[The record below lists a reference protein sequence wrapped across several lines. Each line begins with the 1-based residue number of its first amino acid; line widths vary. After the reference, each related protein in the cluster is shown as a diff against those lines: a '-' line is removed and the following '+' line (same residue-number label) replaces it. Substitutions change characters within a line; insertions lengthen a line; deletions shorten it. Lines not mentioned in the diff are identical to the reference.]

1 MTATEDAL
9 ETARLV
15 IISTAAVISS
25 VVAVLLF
32 RRIPDPGYSTRGRGR
47 GRSRSRKPP
56 LPPPHATGPALFY
69 SVIMTDWVFSGMGA
83 VSQSMDMVMGAGVK
97 VRTVI
102 GASIDSLYHVGF
114 LVSLL
119 WGVVLALFV
128 LRTHRWAHG
137 HSATSP
143 PMKRFPVR
151 TSWLTIWTVGLGSGL
166 LSTARLQSLITD
178 DDSAELLANFQRYLH
193 VAAYALSAGCVVAA
207 NIVLFVQRRRM
218 IGADELTL
226 NPETAMTDASV
237 GTSAEHAALASTKT
251 YQIQARQALRIAHE
265 KLMHYFLVVQVL
277 QFPMMLCYVLGTDVV
292 SYAMYEVA
300 DCLLFSVPLFNAIV
314 FGWRH
319 LGEARIP
326 QSGDELRNNQTM
338 LQSSSNSSR
347 HGERPRDRMGT
358 GLLAGSGNNGVGNAL
373 ASSYRTVFGSSA
385 ASSGT
390 GKESM
395 KSTYVGNEIVTL
407 EELNGLTN
415 VSFIAEGAAGSVFKA
430 QWLGIEVAM
439 KVIKLPNGGAEGVVD
454 AELYRT
460 IIQNSEEAFIEEAR
474 LCSRLRHPNI
484 TLFMRAGYFK
494 GKLGILT
501 EYCSRGSLK
510 DVLKRHFPLS
520 WRRKVALA
528 LHISKGLTYLHARNP
543 TYIHRDLKAS
553 NILVTET
560 WQAKLADFGISK
572 VSNFVNRVRYSERTV
587 SLAEQ
592 QNPSVSDE
600 LTSFAGTWRWN
611 APEIL
616 QDPHNC
622 RYSRATDM
630 YSFGMVLWEIAS
642 DGAVPFSDTK
652 FDFEVREKV
661 LVEQRPPINPGQ
673 RCPQRFAQL
682 IEECWAQ
689 KASTRPSA
697 PQAAEILQTILDNMS
712 KDSNDFATM
721 ASVSGSEYTNSIFSS
736 LRNGDGSSDLDH
748 RPSSFLG
755 QRITNFFRGRFSAR
769 SSGSS
774 SGFSEEYHDHQDN
787 EQFYKFTSPYSGTDT
802 ISMLSARGSS
812 AVEHIPANVDA
823 SGFPIVGLPGDSRR
837 GDGLVGGRL
846 SSLDEYD
853 FEMEE
858 GSSSEVSTT
867 FSRSPSESSSM
878 LPPFRQVQ
886 HQTNG
891 RREEVRPSE
900 DPRPSEDSAEFTL
913 GANGRIR
920 HLQY

>member
-15 IISTAAVISS
+15 IICTAAVISS
-25 VVAVLLF
+25 VVAVVLF

-56 LPPPHATGPALFY
+56 LPPPHATGPALYY
-69 SVIMTDWVFSGMGA
+69 SVVMTDWLFSVTGA
-83 VSQSMDMVMGAGVK
+83 VNQSMDMVMGGGVK
-97 VRTVI
+97 VRTVV
-102 GASIDSLYHVGF
+102 GASIDSLFHVSF

-119 WGVVLALFV
+119 WGVVLAVFV
-128 LRTHRWAHG
+128 LRTHRWVRG
-137 HSATSP
+137 HQATSP

-151 TSWLTIWTVGLGSGL
+151 TSWLIIWTIGLGSGL
-166 LSTARLQSLITD
+166 LSTARLQARITD
-178 DDSAELLANFQRYLH
+178 SDATDTLANCQRYLYIA
-193 VAAYALSAGCVVAA
+193 VFALSAGCVIAA
-207 NIVLFVQRRRM
+207 NIVLFAQRRRLNSVE
-218 IGADELTL
+218 ELGV
-226 NPETAMTDASV
+226 TAMADPSLGNSGDNAV
-237 GTSAEHAALASTKT
+237 LASTKT
-251 YQIQARQALRIAHE
+251 WELQAQQALRIAHE
-265 KLMHYFLVVQVL
+265 KLMHYFLVVQIL
-277 QFPMMLCYVLGTDVV
+277 QFPMMLCYVLGFDAI
-292 SYAMYEVA
+292 SYATYEVA

-319 LGEARIP
+319 LGEPRFP
-326 QSGDELRNNQTM
+326 RDEDDLRNNGTM

-347 HGERPRDRMGT
+347 HGERQRDRMGT
-358 GLLAGSGNNGVGNAL
+358 GLLAGSGNNGAGNVL
-373 ASSYRTVFGSSA
+373 ASSFRTVFGSSA
-385 ASSGT
+385 AST
-390 GKESM
+390 NNGKESM
-395 KSTYVGNEIVTL
+395 KSTYVGNEMVTL
-407 EELNGLTN
+407 EELNGLSN
-415 VSFIAEGAAGSVFKA
+415 VAFIAEGAAGSVYKA

-439 KVIKLPNGGAEGVVD
+439 KVIKLPNGGAGGVVD

-460 IIQNSEEAFIEEAR
+460 IIQNSEEAFIEEAK

-484 TLFMRAGYFK
+484 TLFMRAGYYE

-510 DVLKRHFPLS
+510 DVLKRHFPLG

-587 SLAEQ
+587 SLAE

-661 LVEQRPPINPGQ
+661 LVEQRPPINP

-689 KASTRPSA
+689 NPALRPSA
-697 PQAAEILQTILDNMS
+697 PQAAEILNTILDNMS
-712 KDSNDFATM
+712 KDSNDFATL

-736 LRNGDGSSDLDH
+736 LRNGDGTSDLEH

-755 QRITNFFRGRFSAR
+755 QRITNFFRGRFSTR
-769 SSGSS
+769 SSSS
-774 SGFSEEYHDHQDN
+774 SAMSEEYHDHQEN
-787 EQFYKFTSPYSGTDT
+787 EHFYKFTSPYAGVET
-802 ISMLSARGSS
+802 ISMLSARGSG
-812 AVEHIPANVDA
+812 AVEYSPANYET
-823 SGFPIVGLPGDSRR
+823 SGLPIVGLPNDSRR

-853 FEMEE
+853 FEME
-858 GSSSEVSTT
+858 GNPSDVSTT
-867 FSRSPSESSSM
+867 FSRSPSEGDSNM
-878 LPPFRQVQ
+878 LPPFRQPSA
-886 HQTNG
+886 

-900 DPRPSEDSAEFTL
+900 DPRPSEDEAEFVL

>member
-25 VVAVLLF
+25 VVAVVLF
-32 RRIPDPGYSTRGRGR
+32 RRIPDPGYSTRGR

-56 LPPPHATGPALFY
+56 LPPPHATGPALYY
-69 SVIMTDWVFSGMGA
+69 SVVMTDWFFSVTGA

-97 VRTVI
+97 IRTVI
-102 GASIDSLYHVGF
+102 GASIDSLYHVSF

-119 WGVVLALFV
+119 WGVVLAFFV
-128 LRTHRWAHG
+128 LRTHRWIRG
-137 HSATSP
+137 HQTTSP
-143 PMKRFPVR
+143 PMTRFPVR
-151 TSWLTIWTVGLGSGL
+151 ASWLTIWTIGLGCGL
-166 LSTARLQSLITD
+166 LSTARLQSIVTD
-178 DDSAELLANFQRYLH
+178 DSSAHFLGNCQRYLF
-193 VAAYALSAGCVVAA
+193 VGVFALSAGCVIAA
-207 NIVLFVQRRRM
+207 NIVLFLQRRRLNSV
-218 IGADELTL
+218 DELVPTL
-226 NPETAMTDASV
+226 GTAMADPSL
-237 GTSAEHAALASTKT
+237 GNSADNVALASTKT
-251 YQIQARQALRIAHE
+251 WEMQAQQALRIAHE
-265 KLMHYFLVVQVL
+265 KLMRYYLVVQVL
-277 QFPMMLCYVLGTDVV
+277 QFPMMICFILGNDVV
-292 SYAMYEVA
+292 SYAAYEVA

-319 LGEARIP
+319 LGEARFP
-326 QSGDELRNNQTM
+326 RDEDDLRNNGTM

-347 HGERPRDRMGT
+347 HGERQRDRMGT
-358 GLLAGSGNNGVGNAL
+358 GLLAGSGNNGAANVL
-373 ASSYRTVFGSSA
+373 ASSFRTVFGSSA
-385 ASSGT
+385 ASSNN

-395 KSTYVGNEIVTL
+395 KSTYVGNEMVTL
-407 EELNGLTN
+407 EELNGLSN
-415 VSFIAEGAAGSVFKA
+415 VSFIAEGAAGSVYKA

-439 KVIKLPNGGAEGVVD
+439 KVIKLPNGGAGGVAD

-460 IIQNSEEAFIEEAR
+460 IIQNSEEAFIEEAK

-484 TLFMRAGYFK
+484 TLFMRAGYFE

-520 WRRKVALA
+520 WRRKVSLA
-528 LHISKGLTYLHARNP
+528 LHICKGLTYLHARNP

-587 SLAEQ
+587 SLAE

-689 KASTRPSA
+689 KPSYRPSA
-697 PQAAEILQTILDNMS
+697 PQAAEILNTILDNMS

-736 LRNGDGSSDLDH
+736 LRYGDGTSDLEH

-769 SSGSS
+769 SSSS
-774 SGFSEEYHDHQDN
+774 SAMSEEYHDHQDN
-787 EQFYKFTSPYSGTDT
+787 EQFYKFTSPYAPET
-802 ISMLSARGSS
+802 ISMLSARGSA
-812 AVEHIPANVDA
+812 AVEYSPAGYDT
-823 SGFPIVGLPGDSRR
+823 SGLPIVGLPNDSRR
-837 GDGLVGGRL
+837 GDGFVGGRL

-853 FEMEE
+853 FEME
-858 GSSSEVSTT
+858 GNPSDVSTT
-867 FSRSPSESSSM
+867 FSRSPSGGNASM

-886 HQTNG
+886 QTNT

-900 DPRPSEDSAEFTL
+900 DPRPSEDEAEFVL

>member
-25 VVAVLLF
+25 VVAVVLF
-32 RRIPDPGYSTRGRGR
+32 RRIPDPGYSTRARGR

-69 SVIMTDWVFSGMGA
+69 SVVMTDWLFSVTGA

-102 GASIDSLYHVGF
+102 GASVDSLYHVSF
-114 LVSLL
+114 LASLL
-119 WGVVLALFV
+119 WGVVLAVFV

-137 HSATSP
+137 HQATSP
-143 PMKRFPVR
+143 PMTRFPVR
-151 TSWLTIWTVGLGSGL
+151 TSWLTIWTMGLASGL
-166 LSTARLQSLITD
+166 LSTARLQALVTASGATD
-178 DDSAELLANFQRYLH
+178 TLTNCQRYLYLT
-193 VAAYALSAGCVVAA
+193 VYALSAGCVVAA
-207 NIVLFVQRRRM
+207 NVVLLVQRRRLNSVEELAPNP
-218 IGADELTL
+218 GTATTDPSLGNSAD
-226 NPETAMTDASV
+226 N
-237 GTSAEHAALASTKT
+237 AALASTKT
-251 YQIQARQALRIAHE
+251 WEMQAQQALRIAHE
-265 KLMHYFLVVQVL
+265 KLMHYFLVVQAL
-277 QFPMMLCYVLGTDVV
+277 QFPMMLCYMLGHDVV
-292 SYAMYEVA
+292 SYVTYEVA

-319 LGEARIP
+319 LGEARFP
-326 QSGDELRNNQTM
+326 RSVDDLRNNGTI

-347 HGERPRDRMGT
+347 HGERQRDRMGT
-358 GLLAGSGNNGVGNAL
+358 GILAGSGNNGAGNVL
-373 ASSYRTVFGSSA
+373 ASSFRTVFGSSA
-385 ASSGT
+385 ASST
-390 GKESM
+390 NGKESM
-395 KSTYVGNEIVTL
+395 KSTYVGNEVVAL
-407 EELNGLTN
+407 EELNGLSN
-415 VSFIAEGAAGSVFKA
+415 VSYIAEGAAGSVYKA

-439 KVIKLPNGGAEGVVD
+439 KVIKLPNGGAAGVVD

-460 IIQNSEEAFIEEAR
+460 IIQNSEEAFIEEAK

-484 TLFMRAGYFK
+484 TLFMRAGYFE

-510 DVLKRHFPLS
+510 DVLKRHFRLS

-587 SLAEQ
+587 SLAE

-673 RCPQRFAQL
+673 RCPRRFAQL

-689 KASTRPSA
+689 NAALRPSA
-697 PQAAEILQTILDNMS
+697 PQAAEILNTILDNMS

-736 LRNGDGSSDLDH
+736 LRNGDGCSDLDH

-769 SSGSS
+769 SSSS
-774 SGFSEEYHDHQDN
+774 SAMSEEYHDHQDN
-787 EQFYKFTSPYSGTDT
+787 EQFYKFTSPYAGPEN
-802 ISMLSARGSS
+802 ISVLGARGSA
-812 AVEHIPANVDA
+812 AVEYSPANYET
-823 SGFPIVGLPGDSRR
+823 SGLPIVGLPSDSRR

-853 FEMEE
+853 FEME
-858 GSSSEVSTT
+858 GNPSDVSTT
-867 FSRSPSESSSM
+867 YSRSPSEGVSSSM
-878 LPPFRQVQ
+878 LPPFRQAQ
-886 HQTNG
+886 STNA

-900 DPRPSEDSAEFTL
+900 DPRPSADEAEFVL

>member
-15 IISTAAVISS
+15 IISAAAVISS
-25 VVAVLLF
+25 VVAVVLF
-32 RRIPDPGYSTRGRGR
+32 RRIPDPGYSRGRRR

-69 SVIMTDWVFSGMGA
+69 SVVMTDWLFSVTGA

-97 VRTVI
+97 VRTVV
-102 GASIDSLYHVGF
+102 GASIDSLYRASFV
-114 LVSLL
+114 VSLL
-119 WGVVLALFV
+119 WGIVLATFV
-128 LRTHRWAHG
+128 LRTHRWARG
-137 HSATSP
+137 HQATSP
-143 PMKRFPVR
+143 PLKKFPVR
-151 TSWLTIWTVGLGSGL
+151 TGWLAIWTVGLGVGL
-166 LSTARLQSLITD
+166 LSTARLQAYIVY
-178 DDSAELLANFQRYLH
+178 DDSADVLQDCLHYLFVAVYAVSAGSVVLAN
-193 VAAYALSAGCVVAA
+193 V
-207 NIVLFVQRRRM
+207 VLFLQRRRLNNVE
-218 IGADELTL
+218 ELVP
-226 NPETAMTDASV
+226 NAATAMTDPSL
-237 GTSAEHAALASTKT
+237 GNSAENAELASTKT
-251 YQIQARQALRIAHE
+251 FQVQAQQALRIGHE
-265 KLMHYFLVVQVL
+265 ELMRYFLVVQIL
-277 QFPMMLCYVLGTDVV
+277 QFPMMLCYMLGNDLV
-292 SYAMYEVA
+292 SYATYEVA
-300 DCLLFSVPLFNAIV
+300 DCLLFSVPLFNAIM

-319 LGEARIP
+319 LGEARLP
-326 QSGDELRNNQTM
+326 QDEDELRNQTM
-338 LQSSSNSSR
+338 LQSTSNSSR

-358 GLLAGSGNNGVGNAL
+358 GLLAGSGNNGVASVF

-385 ASSGT
+385 ASTGNYSG
-390 GKESM
+390 KDSM
-395 KSTYVGNEIVTL
+395 KSTYVGNDMVTL
-407 EELNGLTN
+407 EELNGLSN
-415 VSFIAEGAAGSVFKA
+415 VSFIAEGAAGSVYKA

-439 KVIKLPNGGAEGVVD
+439 KVIKLPNAGANGVAD

-460 IIQNSEEAFIEEAR
+460 IIQNSEEAFIEEAK

-484 TLFMRAGYFK
+484 TLFMRAGYFE

-501 EYCSRGSLK
+501 EYCSLGSLK

-592 QNPSVSDE
+592 NPSISGE

-661 LVEQRPPINPGQ
+661 LVEQRPPINRQ
-673 RCPQRFAQL
+673 RCPARFAKL

-689 KASTRPSA
+689 NAALRPSA
-697 PQAAEILQTILDNMS
+697 PQSAEILNTILDSMS
-712 KDSNDFATM
+712 KDSTDYSTLSSM
-721 ASVSGSEYTNSIFSS
+721 SGSEYTNSIFSS
-736 LRNGDGSSDLDH
+736 LRNDEGASDLEH

-755 QRITNFFRGRFSAR
+755 QRITNFFRGRFSGR
-769 SSGSS
+769 SSTSS
-774 SGFSEEYHDHQDN
+774 ALSEEYHDHQQGD
-787 EQFYKFTSPYSGTDT
+787 QFYKFTSPYPGDS
-802 ISMLSARGSS
+802 ISMLSGRSS
-812 AVEHIPANVDA
+812 AAVEMMPGTTDS
-823 SGFPIVGLPGDSRR
+823 SGFPIVGLPNDSRR
-837 GDGLVGGRL
+837 GDGLIGGRL

-853 FEMEE
+853 FEME
-858 GSSSEVSTT
+858 GSPSDMSTT
-867 FSRSPSESSSM
+867 YSQSPSEGGGSSM
-878 LPPFRQVQ
+878 LPPFRQLNTQPV
-886 HQTNG
+886 
-891 RREEVRPSE
+891 RRENVRPSE
-900 DPRPSEDSAEFTL
+900 DPRPSDDGAEFSL

-920 HLQY
+920 HLQF

>member
-15 IISTAAVISS
+15 IISAAAVISS
-25 VVAVLLF
+25 VVAVVLF
-32 RRIPDPGYSTRGRGR
+32 RRIPDPGYSRGRRR

-69 SVIMTDWVFSGMGA
+69 SVIMTDWLFSVTGA

-102 GASIDSLYHVGF
+102 GASVDSFFSVSF
-114 LVSLL
+114 VVSLL
-119 WGVVLALFV
+119 WGIVLAIFV
-128 LRTHRWAHG
+128 LRTHRWARG
-137 HSATSP
+137 HQATSP
-143 PMKRFPVR
+143 PLKRFAVR
-151 TSWLTIWTVGLGSGL
+151 TSWLAIWTVGLGVGL
-166 LSTARLQSLITD
+166 VSTARLQALIVN
-178 DDSAELLANFQRYLH
+178 DDSADELQDCLRYFF
-193 VAAYALSAGCVVAA
+193 VAVYALSAGSVVGA
-207 NIVLFVQRRRM
+207 NVVLFLQKRRLKNVQELAPN
-218 IGADELTL
+218 AD
-226 NPETAMTDASV
+226 TALADSSL
-237 GTSAEHAALASTKT
+237 GDSAENAELASTKT
-251 YQIQARQALRIAHE
+251 FQMQAEQALRLAHE
-265 KLMHYFLVVQVL
+265 QLMRYFLVVQVL
-277 QFPMMLCYVLGTDVV
+277 QFPMMLCYMLGNDVV
-292 SYAMYEVA
+292 SYATYEVA
-300 DCLLFSVPLFNAIV
+300 DCLLFSVPLFNAIM
-314 FGWRH
+314 FGCRH
-319 LGEARIP
+319 LGEARLP
-326 QSGDELRNNQTM
+326 QDRDELRNQTI
-338 LQSSSNSSR
+338 LQTSSNTSR

-358 GLLAGSGNNGVGNAL
+358 GLLAGSGNGGGVASVF

-385 ASSGT
+385 ASNNT
-390 GKESM
+390 GKDSM

-407 EELNGLTN
+407 EELNGLSN

-439 KVIKLPNGGAEGVVD
+439 KVIKLPNVGANGVADVD
-454 AELYRT
+454 LYRT
-460 IIQNSEEAFIEEAR
+460 IIQNSEEAFIEEAK

-484 TLFMRAGYFK
+484 TLFMRAGYFE

-587 SLAEQ
+587 TMAD
-592 QNPSVSDE
+592 QNPSISDE

-661 LVEQRPPINPGQ
+661 LVEQRPPINHQ
-673 RCPQRFAQL
+673 RCPSRFAKL

-689 KASTRPSA
+689 NAALRPSA
-697 PQAAEILQTILDNMS
+697 PQAAEILNTILDSMS
-712 KDSNDFATM
+712 KDSTDYSTLSSM
-721 ASVSGSEYTNSIFSS
+721 SGSEYTNSIFSS
-736 LRNGDGSSDLDH
+736 LRTGEGASDLDH

-755 QRITNFFRGRFSAR
+755 QRITNFFRGRFSGR
-769 SSGSS
+769 SSTSS
-774 SGFSEEYHDHQDN
+774 AMSEEYHDHH
-787 EQFYKFTSPYSGTDT
+787 ESEHFYKFTSPYPAENISVLSG
-802 ISMLSARGSS
+802 RGSA
-812 AVEHIPANVDA
+812 AVEMIPGTTDS
-823 SGFPIVGLPGDSRR
+823 SGFPIVGLPNDSRR
-837 GDGLVGGRL
+837 GDGLIGGRL

-853 FEMEE
+853 FEME
-858 GSSSEVSTT
+858 GSLSDMTT
-867 FSRSPSESSSM
+867 YSRSPSERGGSTM
-878 LPPFRQVQ
+878 LPPFRQVNTQ
-886 HQTNG
+886 PA
-891 RREEVRPSE
+891 RRENVRPSE
-900 DPRPSEDSAEFTL
+900 DPRPSDDGAEFSL

-920 HLQY
+920 HLQF

>member
-1 MTATEDAL
+1 
-9 ETARLV
+9 
-15 IISTAAVISS
+15 
-25 VVAVLLF
+25 
-32 RRIPDPGYSTRGRGR
+32 
-47 GRSRSRKPP
+47 
-56 LPPPHATGPALFY
+56 
-69 SVIMTDWVFSGMGA
+69 
-83 VSQSMDMVMGAGVK
+83 
-97 VRTVI
+97 
-102 GASIDSLYHVGF
+102 
-114 LVSLL
+114 
-119 WGVVLALFV
+119 
-128 LRTHRWAHG
+128 
-137 HSATSP
+137 
-143 PMKRFPVR
+143 MKRFPVR
-151 TSWLTIWTVGLGSGL
+151 TSWLAIWTVGLGSGL
-166 LSTARLQSLITD
+166 LSTARLQALITND
-178 DDSAELLANFQRYLH
+178 DLAPTLANCTRYLY
-193 VAAYALSAGCVVAA
+193 VSVFVLSAGSIFAA
-207 NIVLFVQRRRM
+207 NVVLFVQRRRLNSVE
-218 IGADELTL
+218 ELAP
-226 NPETAMTDASV
+226 NPTTAMTDPSLGNSASNPV
-237 GTSAEHAALASTKT
+237 LVSTKT
-251 YQIQARQALRIAHE
+251 YQLQAQQALRIAHE
-265 KLMHYFLVVQVL
+265 KLMHYFLVVQIL
-277 QFPMMLCYVLGTDVV
+277 QLPMMLCYVLGFRAV
-292 SYAMYEVA
+292 SYVTYEVA

-326 QSGDELRNNQTM
+326 QDEADLRNNQTM
-338 LQSSSNSSR
+338 LSNSNNSR
-347 HGERPRDRMGT
+347 HGERQRDRMGT
-358 GLLAGSGNNGVGNAL
+358 GLLAGSGNNGVANVL

-385 ASSGT
+385 ASSNT

-395 KSTYVGNEIVTL
+395 KSTYVGNEVVTL
-407 EELNGLTN
+407 EELNGLSN
-415 VSFIAEGAAGSVFKA
+415 VSFIAEGAAGSVYKA

-439 KVIKLPNGGAEGVVD
+439 KVIKLPNGGPTGVVD

-460 IIQNSEEAFIEEAR
+460 IIQNSEEAFIEEAK

-484 TLFMRAGYFK
+484 TLFMRAGYYE

-520 WRRKVALA
+520 WRRKIALA

-587 SLAEQ
+587 SLAE

-673 RCPQRFAQL
+673 RCPQRFATL

-689 KASTRPSA
+689 NPSHRPSA
-697 PQAAEILQTILDNMS
+697 PQAAEILNTILDNMS

-736 LRNGDGSSDLDH
+736 LRNGDGTSDLEH

-769 SSGSS
+769 SSSS
-774 SGFSEEYHDHQDN
+774 SAMSEEYHDHQDN
-787 EQFYKFTSPYSGTDT
+787 EQFYKFTSPYAPES
-802 ISMLSARGSS
+802 ISMLSARGSAAMELS
-812 AVEHIPANVDA
+812 PANMET
-823 SGFPIVGLPGDSRR
+823 SGFPIVGLPNESRR
-837 GDGLVGGRL
+837 GDGLIGGRL

-853 FEMEE
+853 FEME
-858 GSSSEVSTT
+858 GNPSDVSTT
-867 FSRSPSESSSM
+867 YSRSPSGGNASM
-878 LPPFRQVQ
+878 LPPFRQAKS
-886 HQTNG
+886 TSG
-891 RREEVRPSE
+891 RREDIRPSE
-900 DPRPSEDSAEFTL
+900 DPRPSEDGGEFAL

>member
-25 VVAVLLF
+25 VVAVVLF
-32 RRIPDPGYSTRGRGR
+32 RRIPDPGYSARGRRR

-69 SVIMTDWVFSGMGA
+69 SVVMTDWLFSVTGA

-102 GASIDSLYHVGF
+102 GASVDSLYHVSF

-119 WGVVLALFV
+119 WGVVLAVFV
-128 LRTHRWAHG
+128 LRTHRWARG
-137 HSATSP
+137 HQATSP

-151 TSWLTIWTVGLGSGL
+151 TSWLTIWTLGLGSGL
-166 LSTARLQSLITD
+166 LSTARLQSVITGD
-178 DDSAELLANFQRYLH
+178 NSAVMLNDCQRY
-193 VAAYALSAGCVVAA
+193 VYIGAFALSSGCVVAA
-207 NIVLFVQRRRM
+207 NVVLFVQRRRLNSVEELAVTATLEPSL
-218 IGADELTL
+218 GNSAD
-226 NPETAMTDASV
+226 N
-237 GTSAEHAALASTKT
+237 AELASTKT
-251 YQIQARQALRIAHE
+251 WELQAQKALRIAHE
-265 KLMHYFLVVQVL
+265 KLMHYFLVVQIL
-277 QFPMMLCYVLGTDVV
+277 QLPMILYYVLGRDTV
-292 SYAMYEVA
+292 SYAYYEVA

-314 FGWRH
+314 FSWRH
-319 LGEARIP
+319 LGEARLP
-326 QSGDELRNNQTM
+326 RDGDDLRNQTI

-347 HGERPRDRMGT
+347 HGERDRMGT
-358 GLLAGSGNNGVGNAL
+358 GLLAGSNNTGGGNVL
-373 ASSYRTVFGSSA
+373 ASSFRTMFGSSA
-385 ASSGT
+385 ASSNN

-395 KSTYVGNEIVTL
+395 KSTYVGNEMVTL
-407 EELNGLTN
+407 EELNGLSN
-415 VSFIAEGAAGSVFKA
+415 VSFIAEGAAGSVYKA

-439 KVIKLPNGGAEGVVD
+439 KVIKLPNGGTAGVVD

-460 IIQNSEEAFIEEAR
+460 IIQNSEEAFIEEAK

-484 TLFMRAGYFK
+484 TLFMRAGYYE

-592 QNPSVSDE
+592 NPSVSDE

-673 RCPQRFAQL
+673 RCPQRFAKL

-689 KASTRPSA
+689 NPSHRPSA
-697 PQAAEILQTILDNMS
+697 PEAAEILNTILDNMT
-712 KDSNDFATM
+712 KDSIDFATM

-736 LRNGDGSSDLDH
+736 LRNGDGTSDLDH

-769 SSGSS
+769 SSSS
-774 SGFSEEYHDHQDN
+774 SAMSEEYHDHQDHDH
-787 EQFYKFTSPYSGTDT
+787 FYKFTSPYAAGPES
-802 ISMLSARGSS
+802 ISMLSARGSA
-812 AVEHIPANVDA
+812 AVEYSPANYDT
-823 SGFPIVGLPGDSRR
+823 SGLPIVGLPNDSRR

-853 FEMEE
+853 FEME
-858 GSSSEVSTT
+858 GSASDVSTT
-867 FSRSPSESSSM
+867 YSRSPSEGAHSNGSM
-878 LPPFRQVQ
+878 LPPFRQ
-886 HQTNG
+886 TPNSNG

-900 DPRPSEDSAEFTL
+900 DPRPSEDEAEFVL

>member
-1 MTATEDAL
+1 MTAMEDAL

-25 VVAVLLF
+25 VVAVVLF
-32 RRIPDPGYSTRGRGR
+32 RRIPDPGYSSRGRGR

-69 SVIMTDWVFSGMGA
+69 SVIMTDWLFSVTGA

-102 GASIDSLYHVGF
+102 GASVDSLYHVSF

-119 WGVVLALFV
+119 WGVVLAVFV
-128 LRTHRWAHG
+128 LRTHRWARG
-137 HSATSP
+137 HQATSP

-151 TSWLTIWTVGLGSGL
+151 TSWLTIWTIGLGSGL
-166 LSTARLQSLITD
+166 LSTAKLQAVITD
-178 DDSAELLANFQRYLH
+178 DSSAVMLSNCQRYLYT
-193 VAAYALSAGCVVAA
+193 VVFALSAGSVIAA
-207 NIVLFVQRRRM
+207 NVVLFVQRRRLKSVE
-218 IGADELTL
+218 DL
-226 NPETAMTDASV
+226 NPVTTMTASL
-237 GTSAEHAALASTKT
+237 GNSADNAELASTKT
-251 YQIQARQALRIAHE
+251 WELQAQHALRKAHE
-265 KLMHYFLVVQVL
+265 KLMYYFFVVQIL
-277 QFPMMLCYVLGTDVV
+277 QLPMIVCYVLGNNVV
-292 SYAMYEVA
+292 SYAAYEIA

-319 LGEARIP
+319 LGEARFP
-326 QSGDELRNNQTM
+326 GVGDELRNQTM

-347 HGERPRDRMGT
+347 HGERDRMGT
-358 GLLAGSGNNGVGNAL
+358 GLLAGSGNNGGGNVL
-373 ASSYRTVFGSSA
+373 ASSFRTMFGSSA
-385 ASSGT
+385 ASSNN

-395 KSTYVGNEIVTL
+395 KSTYVGNEMVTL

-415 VSFIAEGAAGSVFKA
+415 VGFIAEGAAGSVYKA

-439 KVIKLPNGGAEGVVD
+439 KVIKLPNGGTTGVVD

-460 IIQNSEEAFIEEAR
+460 IIQNSEEAFIEEAK

-484 TLFMRAGYFK
+484 TLFMRAGYYE

-560 WQAKLADFGISK
+560 WQAKLADFDFGISK

-587 SLAEQ
+587 SLAE

-642 DGAVPFSDTK
+642 DGAIPFSDTK

-673 RCPQRFAQL
+673 RCPQRFAKL

-689 KASTRPSA
+689 NPSHRPSA
-697 PQAAEILQTILDNMS
+697 PQAAEILNTILDNMS

-736 LRNGDGSSDLDH
+736 LRNGDGTSDLDH

-769 SSGSS
+769 SSSS
-774 SGFSEEYHDHQDN
+774 SAMSEEYHDHQDN
-787 EQFYKFTSPYSGTDT
+787 DHFYKFTSPYAGPES
-802 ISMLSARGSS
+802 ISMLSARGSA
-812 AVEHIPANVDA
+812 AVEYSPANYET
-823 SGFPIVGLPGDSRR
+823 SGLPIVGLPNDSRR

-853 FEMEE
+853 FEME
-858 GSSSEVSTT
+858 GNPSDVSTT
-867 FSRSPSESSSM
+867 YSRSPSEGSSSM
-878 LPPFRQVQ
+878 LPPFRHAQN
-886 HQTNG
+886 TNG
-891 RREEVRPSE
+891 RREDVRPSE
-900 DPRPSEDSAEFTL
+900 DPRPSEDEAEFVL

>member
-25 VVAVLLF
+25 VVAVVLF
-32 RRIPDPGYSTRGRGR
+32 RRIPDPGYSSRRRR

-69 SVIMTDWVFSGMGA
+69 SVVMTDWLFSVTGA
-83 VSQSMDMVMGAGVK
+83 VSQSMDMVMGPGVK

-102 GASIDSLYHVGF
+102 GASVASVFHVSF
-114 LVSLL
+114 MVSLL
-119 WGVVLALFV
+119 WGVVLAIFV
-128 LRTHRWAHG
+128 LRTHRWARG
-137 HSATSP
+137 HQGTSP
-143 PMKRFPVR
+143 PMRRFPVR
-151 TSWLTIWTVGLGSGL
+151 ASWLIIWTVGLASGL
-166 LSTARLQSLITD
+166 LSTARTQAVITD
-178 DDSAELLANFQRYLH
+178 SKSTIVLTNCLRYLF
-193 VAAYALSAGCVVAA
+193 VAVYALSAGCVIAA
-207 NIVLFVQRRRM
+207 NAVLLIQRRRLSRA
-218 IGADELTL
+218 GDLAP
-226 NPETAMTDASV
+226 NATAMTEPSL
-237 GTSAEHAALASTKT
+237 GNSADHAALASTKT
-251 YQIQARQALRIAHE
+251 WEIQAQLALRLAHE

-277 QFPMMLCYVLGTDVV
+277 QFPMMLCYVLGHDVV
-292 SYAMYEVA
+292 SYSTYEVA

-319 LGEARIP
+319 LGEARFP
-326 QSGDELRNNQTM
+326 QDENDLRNNQTM

-347 HGERPRDRMGT
+347 HGERQRDRMGT
-358 GLLAGSGNNGVGNAL
+358 GLLAGSSNNGVANVL
-373 ASSYRTVFGSSA
+373 ASSYRTVFGSSG
-385 ASSGT
+385 ASSNT

-395 KSTYVGNEIVTL
+395 KSTYVGNEMVTL

-415 VSFIAEGAAGSVFKA
+415 LAFLAEGAAGSVYKA

-439 KVIKLPNGGAEGVVD
+439 KVIKLPNGGAGDVAD

-484 TLFMRAGYFK
+484 TLFMRAGYFE

-622 RYSRATDM
+622 RYSRGTDM

-673 RCPQRFAQL
+673 RCPLRFAQL

-689 KASTRPSA
+689 NPSVRPSA
-697 PQAAEILQTILDNMS
+697 PLAAEILETILDNMS
-712 KDSNDFATM
+712 KNSNDFTTM

-736 LRNGDGSSDLDH
+736 LRNGDGTSDLEH
-748 RPSSFLG
+748 RPSSILG

-769 SSGSS
+769 SSTS
-774 SGFSEEYHDHQDN
+774 SGMSEEYHDHQDN
-787 EQFYKFTSPYSGTDT
+787 EQFYKFASPYAGTTDT
-802 ISMLSARGSS
+802 ISMLSARGSA
-812 AVEHIPANVDA
+812 AVELIPANVD
-823 SGFPIVGLPGDSRR
+823 SSNLPIVGLPSGSRR
-837 GDGLVGGRL
+837 GGGLVGGRL

-853 FEMEE
+853 FEMDE
-858 GSSSEVSTT
+858 GSPSDMSTT
-867 FSRSPSESSSM
+867 YDRSPSESSSSM
-878 LPPFRQVQ
+878 LPPFRQANK
-886 HQTNG
+886 TNG

-900 DPRPSEDSAEFTL
+900 DPRPSGDGDEFAL
-913 GANGRIR
+913 GANGKIR
-920 HLQY
+920 HFQY